1 MRDNIGDLTFKEA
14 YEKTGFV
21 LNITVT
27 GSGQHDH
34 SRVLNYLTAPNVVI
48 WSACAASCAIPNF
61 YGSFQILQKNHL
73 GEFKPWIPFGK
84 KYIDGSIDCDIPQQ
98 KISEL
103 FNVSFVIVSQV
114 NPFVIPFINNERMAI
129 HQIKRRSLFNLLRKA
144 TAQLVNKVK
153 ELLHMEVSLRMKQM
167 REINILND
175 DAQRLSNLVA
185 QNYHGDINISPNPDF
200 TEYFFIMHNP
210 QRQTF
215 IKYKKIGEQIAF
227 PRLNYILAMTETEQ
241 LLETLYQQVSHN
253 ATTPKIMG
261 LRKIV
266 K

>member
-1 MRDNIGDLTFKEA
+1 MYHVGVIRTLWLQDMLPTIVTGSSAGSLTGSILCCSKQEDIWRMFEDDYTDFSSFAKEDTSLATKIRRFISTGTVKEIQTVANFMRDNIGDITFKEA

-21 LNITVT
+21 LNVTVT

-61 YGSFQILQKNHL
+61 YGPFQILQKNHL

-114 NPFVIPFINNERMAI
+114 NPFVIPFIDNENMAI
-129 HQIKRRSLFNLLRKA
+129 H
-144 TAQLVNKVK
+144 
-153 ELLHMEVSLRMKQM
+153 
-167 REINILND
+167 
-175 DAQRLSNLVA
+175 
-185 QNYHGDINISPNPDF
+185 
-200 TEYFFIMHNP
+200 
-210 QRQTF
+210 
-215 IKYKKIGEQIAF
+215 
-227 PRLNYILAMTETEQ
+227 
-241 LLETLYQQVSHN
+241 
-253 ATTPKIMG
+253 
-261 LRKIV
+261 
-266 K
+266 